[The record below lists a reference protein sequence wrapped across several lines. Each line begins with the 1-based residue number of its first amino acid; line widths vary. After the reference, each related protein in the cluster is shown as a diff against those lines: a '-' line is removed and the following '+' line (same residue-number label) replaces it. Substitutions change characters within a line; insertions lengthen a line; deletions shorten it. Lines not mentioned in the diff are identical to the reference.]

1 MWPFKRRRGQK
12 ELRALFT
19 KYLADDVDDEL
30 LKNPRGIRLETRR
43 ADISFILL
51 HVRDDPAEQAQAHT
65 AHAMDIIMRRGGWC
79 DMMSSLVLSVFG
91 VPISDD
97 LEKSNDQR
105 AKSVARLVTELGAN
119 IRLVH
124 GTTEGLIGSYG
135 SPQRFH
141 YGALLP
147 GFAQYVTPLMALEFG
162 QAAEIRPVSA
172 AT

>member
-1 MWPFKRRRGQK
+1 
-12 ELRALFT
+12 
-19 KYLADDVDDEL
+19 V
-30 LKNPRGIRLETRR
+30 RLETRR

-51 HVRDDPAEQAQAHT
+51 QVRDDPVEQAQAH
-65 AHAMDIIMRRGGWC
+65 AAQAMDIIMRRGGWC
-79 DMMSSLVLSVFG
+79 DMMSSLVLAVFG
-91 VPISDD
+91 LPTSDD

-124 GTTEGLIGSYG
+124 GTTSGLVGTYG

-162 QAAEIRPVSA
+162 QSAEIRPARPA